1 MDLNRYP
8 AASRKGPRMI
18 EAAFFAWR
26 PTMDRR
32 ARYLASP
39 RASFPEMFGGQHLGM
54 TLYRGWNPILLAAC
68 VAVERLL
75 APRTLPFHWVQLQED
90 DGIGR
95 FLYSLGEHSQY
106 VVKVEDRSRRVMLL
120 ITQDD
125 AGDFAGAI
133 DRIVNE
139 AERLSSEACL
149 VCGACTARRM
159 YFGRNLPLC
168 LRHQPELLNLVGEEG
183 LEGVWRRSVE
193 WDEPGA
199 MRS

>member
-1 MDLNRYP
+1 MDLNRHP
-8 AASRKGPRMI
+8 AGSRKGPRMI
-18 EAAFFAWR
+18 EAALFAWR
-26 PTMDRR
+26 PTFERGT
-32 ARYLASP
+32 RYLASP
-39 RASFPEMFGGQHLGM
+39 RAAFPGMFGGQHLGM

-75 APRTLPFHWVQLQED
+75 AHRSLPFHWVQLEEE

-106 VVKVEDRSRRVMLL
+106 VVKVEHRSRRVMLL

-133 DRIVNE
+133 DGIVNE
-139 AERLSSEACL
+139 AERLSCEACL
-149 VCGACTARRM
+149 VCGARTARRM

-168 LRHQPELLNLVGEEG
+168 LRHQPELLNLASEEG

-193 WDEPGA
+193 WNEPGA
-199 MRS
+199 TRS